1 MYPNDATGSENWL
14 QPFLEIN
21 LAINV
26 KTFAMIV
33 YFGSVISVLWILSKD
48 VILNRDSHGK
58 EKNGKYSKSS
68 NSGPG

>member
-33 YFGSVISVLWILSKD
+33 YFGSVISVL
-48 VILNRDSHGK
+48 
-58 EKNGKYSKSS
+58 
-68 NSGPG
+68 